1 MDNITILITTYKRYS
16 FLLRLLKFYKS
27 YYPLKLVVLDSSPEM
42 PINIELLD
50 ELKRENVVWKKYG
63 EEINRIIEFIQKAD
77 SDFLIDCIRS
87 NKNIKMQDIDNNLE
101 ILPEEMILEEVSV
114 DEYQVSTSKN
124 LIVGVH
130 TKISNELR
138 DEGMVRDLIRQVQNL
153 RKDSGLRVEDRI
165 EIGIIGPE
173 DLNNAIRSHKT
184 YFMNEVLGVKL
195 QMENIDSLVYNQA
208 VNINGNKIIIGISP
222 KN

>member
-1 MDNITILITTYKRYS
+1 
-16 FLLRLLKFYKS
+16 
-27 YYPLKLVVLDSSPEM
+27 
-42 PINIELLD
+42 
-50 ELKRENVVWKKYG
+50 
-63 EEINRIIEFIQKAD
+63 
-77 SDFLIDCIRS
+77 
-87 NKNIKMQDIDNNLE
+87 MQDIDNNLE

-130 TKISNELR
+130 TKISNELK

-195 QMENIDSLVYNQA
+195 QMENLDSLVFNQT
-208 VNINGNKIIIGISP
+208 VNINDSKKRWLTGFRTVIDLEENAVGWW
-222 KN
+222 